1 MPLKL
6 EDIGTKWRQLGDTNL
21 PQLFVSKFIRS
32 TKIQLDFF
40 DSLKH
45 AKNRQG
51 IDYSIILPDEKTF
64 NELKAS
70 LDSESCD
77 YLMAPKV
84 GRNPI
89 TRLGLVTT
97 TEKHLRV
104 CFTYLQGKLILSNCE
119 YACFLVC

>member
-51 IDYSIILPDEKTF
+51 IDYSIILPDQKTF

-77 YLMAPKV
+77 YLNAP
-84 GRNPI
+84 RRSI
-89 TRLGLVTT
+89 
-97 TEKHLRV
+97 
-104 CFTYLQGKLILSNCE
+104 
-119 YACFLVC
+119 